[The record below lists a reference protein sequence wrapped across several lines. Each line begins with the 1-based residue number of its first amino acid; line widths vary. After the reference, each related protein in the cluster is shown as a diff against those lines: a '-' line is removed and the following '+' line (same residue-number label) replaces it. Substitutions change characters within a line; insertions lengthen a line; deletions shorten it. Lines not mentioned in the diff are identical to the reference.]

1 MHQLNHRGARAL
13 RAPGRRVRRPG
24 AASRRKRYAHAV
36 ARCNRWPGAFAAAS
50 GAKYANVYVG
60 YGHEST
66 GTTFTPVPPPP
77 MLGEAA
83 DPDEED
89 DVTLDAEN
97 ALLKQIDEETR
108 VADEEAGGEEADE

>member
-1 MHQLNHRGARAL
+1 M
-13 RAPGRRVRRPG
+13 
-24 AASRRKRYAHAV
+24 
-36 ARCNRWPGAFAAAS
+36 ARCNRWPGAYAAAS

-108 VADEEAGGEEADE
+108 VADEEAGGEEASDTEAQTIHA

>member
-1 MHQLNHRGARAL
+1 
-13 RAPGRRVRRPG
+13 
-24 AASRRKRYAHAV
+24 
-36 ARCNRWPGAFAAAS
+36 
-50 GAKYANVYVG
+50 
-60 YGHEST
+60 
-66 GTTFTPVPPPP
+66 